1 MSQCSASCGD
11 GVQFRRVS
19 CLGGMKCRD
28 ASEPESIQQCRNA
41 CADWSTP
48 TPEITNDILD
58 NDILAE
64 KEEEEA
70 KKEEAEEEK
79 RPDYM
84 VEDKLSVDD
93 IQVVEMQNVTVD
105 PADMD
110 SNDIKLSDEGF
121 KSNSNAKK
129 MSIHV
134 GEDAIHFLET
144 LQKLDNVDDD
154 QQAIDVSKIK
164 PDFNWKIGLWTK
176 VGFHLILVQSAFY
189 RLFNRSSVILAYLLI
204 FHSIY

>member
-1 MSQCSASCGD
+1 MKRREVECSVPGGSCAEALKPPEERQCGNIVCGTWNAGNWSECSASCGD

-64 KEEEEA
+64 KEEEQA

-79 RPDYM
+79 RPDY
-84 VEDKLSVDD
+84 
-93 IQVVEMQNVTVD
+93 
-105 PADMD
+105 
-110 SNDIKLSDEGF
+110 
-121 KSNSNAKK
+121 
-129 MSIHV
+129 
-134 GEDAIHFLET
+134 
-144 LQKLDNVDDD
+144 
-154 QQAIDVSKIK
+154 
-164 PDFNWKIGLWTK
+164 
-176 VGFHLILVQSAFY
+176 
-189 RLFNRSSVILAYLLI
+189 
-204 FHSIY
+204 